1 MIKVSDKLR
10 ALLNSGSAPAPKI
23 KIKTGAYIFGY
34 DDETDSS
41 HPVEQNNILSLQ
53 LHYVGASDDYPLG
66 CANSNYIDAELWN
79 IDSDVIFQGREAKVY
94 IGYEVGGIVEW
105 VNAGTFFP
113 EKPARSGQ
121 ITSFTAYDRMK
132 TLTDLYI
139 PSLNENSEHTIL
151 AYLADIANQ
160 FGFYFKSA
168 SFPLL
173 TTKLKTSLFTSST
186 ADDET
191 GKIKYIGNT
200 VQDTIAYLAG
210 AAGCNA
216 MFNRNDELQL
226 YQFSKADYELTDDNT
241 NNPSISEVDN
251 HICFISNDNDK
262 RVLISPKSSD
272 DWKGSTGI
280 SIENLLIETQ
290 AHLDSVFSE
299 ISERSEPFSYRV
311 ISLEHLTGDITL
323 ECFDVVEYTDVNGN
337 NYKLPVMKLD
347 YIYDGGLICNI
358 SSVGKTEAEAQ
369 NEPSTLDAMNSKISS
384 AEQAIGNINST
395 LSEFRTSY
403 TELIQSSQSIIMQAV
418 QECAKTKD
426 LEALKE
432 TVSAQLEITA
442 AGINMNFTELQEK
455 VNKDTAGANEQ
466 LNVIN
471 KYIHFNNGT
480 IEIGEQ
486 GNITDLTMNN
496 EEFLINRNGEA
507 KAYMN
512 SDGFNIDSILAQKKL
527 AVGNFALIPRSSGN
541 LSFKKIRQ
549 V

>member
-34 DDETDSS
+34 DDETDLS

-53 LHYVGASDDYPLG
+53 LHYAGASDDYPLG

-94 IGYEVGGIVEW
+94 IGYEVDGLVEW

-113 EKPARSGQ
+113 EKPARSEQ

-139 PSLNENSEHTIL
+139 PTLDENSEHTIL

-173 TTKLKTSLFTSST
+173 SKTLKTSLFTSST
-186 ADDET
+186 TDDET
-191 GKIKYIGNT
+191 GKVKYIGNT
-200 VQDTIAYLAG
+200 AQDCIAYLAG

-226 YQFSKADYELTDDNT
+226 YQFTNTNYEITDDNT
-241 NNPSISEVDN
+241 NNPFVSETDN
-251 HICFISNDNDK
+251 RICFIANDNDK
-262 RVLISPKSSD
+262 RVLLSPQSSD
-272 DWKGSTGI
+272 DWQGNTGI
-280 SIENLLIETQ
+280 NIENPFIETQ

-299 ISERSEPFSYRV
+299 ISGTSEPFSYRV
-311 ISLEHLTGDITL
+311 ISLGHLTGDITL
-323 ECFDVVEYTDVNGN
+323 ECFDVFKYTDMNGN

-347 YIYDGGLICNI
+347 YTYDGGLICNI
-358 SSVGKTEAEAQ
+358 SSVGKTEKEAQ
-369 NEPSTLDAMNSKISS
+369 NEPSTLDTMNSKLSS
-384 AEQAIGNINST
+384 AVRSIGNINST

-418 QECAKTKD
+418 EECAKTKD

-496 EEFLINRNGEA
+496 EEFSINRNGEA

-527 AVGNFALIPRSSGN
+527 AVGNFAFIPRSSGN
-541 LSFKKIRQ
+541 LSFKKIR
-549 V
+549 